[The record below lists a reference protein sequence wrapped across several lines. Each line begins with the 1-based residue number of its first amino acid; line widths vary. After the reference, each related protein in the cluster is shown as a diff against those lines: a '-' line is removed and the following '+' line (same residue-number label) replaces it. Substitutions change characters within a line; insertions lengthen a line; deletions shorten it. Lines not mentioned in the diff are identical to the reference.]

1 MMLKEYYDLLPTVV
15 ADNMGGINK
24 AEQFAADLVAN
35 APDDPWLEDQNVVTM
50 VATRKEAIE
59 RMTGNLANAIHQLAL
74 AMHAN
79 EGFE

>member
-1 MMLKEYYDLLPTVV
+1 MTLKEYYDLLPTVV

-35 APDDPWLEDQNVVTM
+35 APDDQWREAQNVVTM
-50 VATRKEAIE
+50 VAARKEAIE